1 MGWLDNVLNRNKE
14 LDFMFD
20 WELIEEK
27 SRKIMLKQLATE
39 SVFGSIAKTVI
50 QSEFKV
56 KKDDKYVKDSVY
68 YMLNVRPNR
77 NQSKAEFLLEITY
90 DLLNNGECLVVKDDV
105 GNFLIADSW
114 ECEPIALYE
123 KSFKNVVVDEY
134 EFKRQ
139 FKREDVLYFKY
150 TNSKIRTLMNGLYDD
165 YGELIGRMIEF
176 QLKKSQ
182 LRAGMKI
189 DSTMAKDEKTQ
200 KQTQSFI
207 DRTIE
212 TIRKNAVAVFP
223 LQKGIEYEE
232 FSKDTGTTDS
242 IDDIKKLKNQ
252 YTEEVAKAVGYPV
265 AFLRGDMADV
275 EKITRNYLRFCID
288 PILEVIENEIN
299 RQFFYESEYLNGD
312 CVEIKRVT
320 YRDLFD
326 LSTAID
332 KLVSSGAFTP
342 NEIREESGF
351 DLSDDE
357 KMDEYYMTKNY
368 QSLDELEGG
377 DKE

>member
-1 MGWLDNVLNRNKE
+1 
-14 LDFMFD
+14 
-20 WELIEEK
+20 
-27 SRKIMLKQLATE
+27 
-39 SVFGSIAKTVI
+39 
-50 QSEFKV
+50 
-56 KKDDKYVKDSVY
+56 
-68 YMLNVRPNR
+68 
-77 NQSKAEFLLEITY
+77 
-90 DLLNNGECLVVKDDV
+90 
-105 GNFLIADSW
+105 
-114 ECEPIALYE
+114 E

-189 DSTMAKDEKTQ
+189 DSTMATDEKTQ

-207 DRTIE
+207 GRAVEKIS
-212 TIRKNAVAVFP
+212 KNAVAAFP
-223 LQKGIEYEE
+223 LQKCIEYEE

-252 YTEEVAKAVGYPV
+252 YTEDVAKAVGYPV

-299 RQFFYESEYLNGD
+299 RQFFY
-312 CVEIKRVT
+312 
-320 YRDLFD
+320 
-326 LSTAID
+326 
-332 KLVSSGAFTP
+332 
-342 NEIREESGF
+342 
-351 DLSDDE
+351 
-357 KMDEYYMTKNY
+357 
-368 QSLDELEGG
+368 
-377 DKE
+377 

>member
-150 TNSKIRTLMNGLYDD
+150 TNSKIITLMNGLYDD

-242 IDDIKKLKNQ
+242 IDDINKLKNQ
-252 YTEEVAKAVGYPV
+252 YTEELAKEVGDSV
-265 AFLRGDMADV
+265 AFLRGDMVDV
-275 EKITRNYLRFCID
+275 EKITCNYLGFCID

>member
-1 MGWLDNVLNRNKE
+1 
-14 LDFMFD
+14 
-20 WELIEEK
+20 
-27 SRKIMLKQLATE
+27 
-39 SVFGSIAKTVI
+39 
-50 QSEFKV
+50 
-56 KKDDKYVKDSVY
+56 
-68 YMLNVRPNR
+68 
-77 NQSKAEFLLEITY
+77 
-90 DLLNNGECLVVKDDV
+90 
-105 GNFLIADSW
+105 
-114 ECEPIALYE
+114 
-123 KSFKNVVVDEY
+123 
-134 EFKRQ
+134 
-139 FKREDVLYFKY
+139 
-150 TNSKIRTLMNGLYDD
+150 
-165 YGELIGRMIEF
+165 
-176 QLKKSQ
+176 
-182 LRAGMKI
+182 I

-288 PILEVIENEIN
+288 PILEVIENEIH

-320 YRDLFD
+320 YRDLLD

-332 KLVSSGAFTP
+332 KLVSSVAFTP
-342 NEIREESGF
+342 NEFSEHTGLN
-351 DLSDDE
+351 LSH
-357 KMDEYYMTKNY
+357 
-368 QSLDELEGG
+368 L
-377 DKE
+377 

>member
-1 MGWLDNVLNRNKE
+1 MLD
-14 LDFMFD
+14 
-20 WELIEEK
+20 
-27 SRKIMLKQLATE
+27 
-39 SVFGSIAKTVI
+39 
-50 QSEFKV
+50 
-56 KKDDKYVKDSVY
+56 
-68 YMLNVRPNR
+68 VRPKR
-77 NQSKAEFLLEITY
+77 NQREAEVQLQISYGLL
-90 DLLNNGECLVVKDDV
+90 DNGECLGVKDDV
-105 GNFLIADSW
+105 GHFLIADSW

-182 LRAGMKI
+182 LRAGIKI

-265 AFLRGDMADV
+265 AFLRGDM
-275 EKITRNYLRFCID
+275 
-288 PILEVIENEIN
+288 
-299 RQFFYESEYLNGD
+299 
-312 CVEIKRVT
+312 
-320 YRDLFD
+320 
-326 LSTAID
+326 
-332 KLVSSGAFTP
+332 
-342 NEIREESGF
+342 
-351 DLSDDE
+351 
-357 KMDEYYMTKNY
+357 
-368 QSLDELEGG
+368 
-377 DKE
+377 